1 MHFKKIL
8 SIFLAAVLTLS
19 MLTVFAV
26 GTEETEIFQVEV
38 EAETTA
44 STLSASPL
52 LYRPGEE
59 IKVTLRASQNTGITS
74 VMLYVDYDETVLKV
88 SEAGCKATGLLTEAD
103 ELTHGVRSNGDAYF
117 TFYSDNYPNVS
128 TATGTI
134 AEITFIAKE
143 VCTVDSVL
151 SVSLFQNNEELCTV
165 QTESGAEIVPF
176 VGVSESFSV
185 HDISADSGIVTEP
198 ACTEGGYTT
207 YVCQGCGEDVV
218 GNFTE
223 ATGHT
228 PGEAV
233 EENRVEPTCT
243 EKGSYDSVVYCEVC
257 GEEVSREP
265 FEIEAT
271 GHTPG
276 EAVEENRVEPTCT
289 EKGSYD
295 SVVYCEVCD
304 AEIDRVKVDI
314 EATGHTPG
322 EAVEENRVEPT
333 CTEKGS
339 YDSVVY
345 CEVCDAEIDRV
356 KVDIEATGH
365 TPGEAV
371 EENRVEPTCTEKG
384 SYDSVVYCEVC
395 DAEIDRVKVD
405 IEATGHTPGEAVEEN
420 RVEPTCTEKG
430 SYDSVVYCEVCGE
443 EVSREPFEIDALG
456 HVLVQVAAKA
466 PTCTESGWNAY
477 ESCQREGCGY
487 STYQELPASGHKFG
501 ETTVYEPEYNKE
513 GYSVHTCTVCGY
525 EERFNIVPPLPYL
538 AGDVNGDGRLTGA
551 DYLILKRAILKIAP
565 LPDKFAAAGDFNGD
579 GEMTATD
586 YLLLKRQILFGE

>member
-59 IKVTLRASQNTGITS
+59 IKVTLRASQNTGVTS
-74 VMLYVDYDETVLKV
+74 VMLYVDYDETVLEV

-103 ELTHGVRSNGDAYF
+103 ELTHGVRSDGDAYF

-395 DAEIDRVKVD
+395 
-405 IEATGHTPGEAVEEN
+405 
-420 RVEPTCTEKG
+420 
-430 SYDSVVYCEVCGE
+430 GE

-487 STYQELPASGHKFG
+487 STYQELPVSGHKFG

>member
-59 IKVTLRASQNTGITS
+59 IKVTLRASQNTGVTS

-103 ELTHGVRSNGDAYF
+103 ELTHGVRSDGDAYF

-356 KVDIEATGH
+356 KVDIEATCH

-405 IEATGHTPGEAVEEN
+405 IEATCHTPGEAVEEN

>member
-59 IKVTLRASQNTGITS
+59 IKVTLRASQNTGVTS

-103 ELTHGVRSNGDAYF
+103 ELTHGVRSDGDAYF

-228 PGEAV
+228 AGEAV

-295 SVVYCEVCD
+295 SVVYCEVC
-304 AEIDRVKVDI
+304 
-314 EATGHTPG
+314 
-322 EAVEENRVEPT
+322 
-333 CTEKGS
+333 
-339 YDSVVY
+339 
-345 CEVCDAEIDRV
+345 
-356 KVDIEATGH
+356 
-365 TPGEAV
+365 
-371 EENRVEPTCTEKG
+371 
-384 SYDSVVYCEVC
+384 
-395 DAEIDRVKVD
+395 
-405 IEATGHTPGEAVEEN
+405 
-420 RVEPTCTEKG
+420 
-430 SYDSVVYCEVCGE
+430 GE
-443 EVSREPFEIDALG
+443 EVSRDPSEIDALG

-538 AGDVNGDGRLTGA
+538 AGDVNGDGKLTGA

-565 LPDKFAAAGDFNGD
+565 LPDEFAAAGDFNGD

>member
-59 IKVTLRASQNTGITS
+59 IKVTLRASQNTGVTS

-103 ELTHGVRSNGDAYF
+103 ELTHGVRSDGDAYF

-265 FEIEAT
+265 FE
-271 GHTPG
+271 
-276 EAVEENRVEPTCT
+276 
-289 EKGSYD
+289 
-295 SVVYCEVCD
+295 
-304 AEIDRVKVDI
+304 
-314 EATGHTPG
+314 
-322 EAVEENRVEPT
+322 
-333 CTEKGS
+333 
-339 YDSVVY
+339 
-345 CEVCDAEIDRV
+345 
-356 KVDIEATGH
+356 
-365 TPGEAV
+365 
-371 EENRVEPTCTEKG
+371 
-384 SYDSVVYCEVC
+384 
-395 DAEIDRVKVD
+395 

>member
-59 IKVTLRASQNTGITS
+59 IKVTLRASQNTGVTS

-103 ELTHGVRSNGDAYF
+103 ELTHGVRSDGDAYF

-265 FEIEAT
+265 FE
-271 GHTPG
+271 
-276 EAVEENRVEPTCT
+276 
-289 EKGSYD
+289 
-295 SVVYCEVCD
+295 
-304 AEIDRVKVDI
+304 
-314 EATGHTPG
+314 
-322 EAVEENRVEPT
+322 
-333 CTEKGS
+333 
-339 YDSVVY
+339 
-345 CEVCDAEIDRV
+345 
-356 KVDIEATGH
+356 IEATGH

>member
-52 LYRPGEE
+52 LSRSGEE
-59 IKVTLRASQNTGITS
+59 IKVTLRASQNTGVTS

-103 ELTHGVRSNGDAYF
+103 ELTHGVRSDGDAYF

-228 PGEAV
+228 A
-233 EENRVEPTCT
+233 
-243 EKGSYDSVVYCEVC
+243 
-257 GEEVSREP
+257 
-265 FEIEAT
+265 
-271 GHTPG
+271 G

-314 EATGHTPG
+314 EATGHGP
-322 EAVEENRVEPT
+322 VE
-333 CTEKGS
+333 
-339 YDSVVY
+339 
-345 CEVCDAEIDRV
+345 DAE
-356 KVDIEATGH
+356 EAPDLQS
-365 TPGEAV
+365 TPQ
-371 EENRVEPTCTEKG
+371 N
-384 SYDSVVYCEVC
+384 
-395 DAEIDRVKVD
+395 
-405 IEATGHTPGEAVEEN
+405 
-420 RVEPTCTEKG
+420 
-430 SYDSVVYCEVCGE
+430 
-443 EVSREPFEIDALG
+443 
-456 HVLVQVAAKA
+456 
-466 PTCTESGWNAY
+466 
-477 ESCQREGCGY
+477 
-487 STYQELPASGHKFG
+487 ST
-501 ETTVYEPEYNKE
+501 N
-513 GYSVHTCTVCGY
+513 
-525 EERFNIVPPLPYL
+525 
-538 AGDVNGDGRLTGA
+538 
-551 DYLILKRAILKIAP
+551 
-565 LPDKFAAAGDFNGD
+565 
-579 GEMTATD
+579 
-586 YLLLKRQILFGE
+586 

>member
-59 IKVTLRASQNTGITS
+59 IKVTLRASQNTGVTS

-103 ELTHGVRSNGDAYF
+103 ELTHGVRSDGDAYF

-228 PGEAV
+228 AGEAV

-265 FEIEAT
+265 SE
-271 GHTPG
+271 
-276 EAVEENRVEPTCT
+276 
-289 EKGSYD
+289 
-295 SVVYCEVCD
+295 
-304 AEIDRVKVDI
+304 
-314 EATGHTPG
+314 
-322 EAVEENRVEPT
+322 
-333 CTEKGS
+333 
-339 YDSVVY
+339 
-345 CEVCDAEIDRV
+345 
-356 KVDIEATGH
+356 
-365 TPGEAV
+365 
-371 EENRVEPTCTEKG
+371 
-384 SYDSVVYCEVC
+384 
-395 DAEIDRVKVD
+395 

-443 EVSREPFEIDALG
+443 EVSRDPSEIDALG

-538 AGDVNGDGRLTGA
+538 AGDVNGDGKLTGA

-565 LPDKFAAAGDFNGD
+565 LPDEFAAAGDFNGD

>member
-59 IKVTLRASQNTGITS
+59 IKVTLRASQNTGVTS
-74 VMLYVDYDETVLKV
+74 VMLYVDYDETVLEV

-103 ELTHGVRSNGDAYF
+103 ELTHGVRSDGDAYF

-207 YVCQGCGEDVV
+207 YVCQGCGETVV

-228 PGEAV
+228 GEAV

-257 GEEVSREP
+257 GEEVSRDP
-265 FEIEAT
+265 
-271 GHTPG
+271 
-276 EAVEENRVEPTCT
+276 
-289 EKGSYD
+289 S
-295 SVVYCEVCD
+295 
-304 AEIDRVKVDI
+304 
-314 EATGHTPG
+314 
-322 EAVEENRVEPT
+322 
-333 CTEKGS
+333 
-339 YDSVVY
+339 
-345 CEVCDAEIDRV
+345 
-356 KVDIEATGH
+356 
-365 TPGEAV
+365 
-371 EENRVEPTCTEKG
+371 
-384 SYDSVVYCEVC
+384 
-395 DAEIDRVKVD
+395 
-405 IEATGHTPGEAVEEN
+405 
-420 RVEPTCTEKG
+420 
-430 SYDSVVYCEVCGE
+430 
-443 EVSREPFEIDALG
+443 EIDALG

-565 LPDKFAAAGDFNGD
+565 LPDEFAAAGDFNGD

>member
-103 ELTHGVRSNGDAYF
+103 ELTHGVRSDGDAYF

-207 YVCQGCGEDVV
+207 YVCQGCGEAVV

-265 FEIEAT
+265 SE
-271 GHTPG
+271 
-276 EAVEENRVEPTCT
+276 
-289 EKGSYD
+289 
-295 SVVYCEVCD
+295 
-304 AEIDRVKVDI
+304 
-314 EATGHTPG
+314 
-322 EAVEENRVEPT
+322 
-333 CTEKGS
+333 
-339 YDSVVY
+339 
-345 CEVCDAEIDRV
+345 
-356 KVDIEATGH
+356 
-365 TPGEAV
+365 
-371 EENRVEPTCTEKG
+371 
-384 SYDSVVYCEVC
+384 
-395 DAEIDRVKVD
+395 

-443 EVSREPFEIDALG
+443 EVSRDPSEIDALG

>member
-59 IKVTLRASQNTGITS
+59 IKVTLRASQNTGVTS

-103 ELTHGVRSNGDAYF
+103 ELTHGVRSDGDAYF

-151 SVSLFQNNEELCTV
+151 SVSLFQNNVELCTV

-218 GNFTE
+218 GNFT
-223 ATGHT
+223 
-228 PGEAV
+228 
-233 EENRVEPTCT
+233 
-243 EKGSYDSVVYCEVC
+243 
-257 GEEVSREP
+257 
-265 FEIEAT
+265 
-271 GHTPG
+271 
-276 EAVEENRVEPTCT
+276 
-289 EKGSYD
+289 
-295 SVVYCEVCD
+295 
-304 AEIDRVKVDI
+304 
-314 EATGHTPG
+314 
-322 EAVEENRVEPT
+322 
-333 CTEKGS
+333 
-339 YDSVVY
+339 
-345 CEVCDAEIDRV
+345 
-356 KVDIEATGH
+356 EATGH

>member
-295 SVVYCEVCD
+295 SVVYCEVC
-304 AEIDRVKVDI
+304 
-314 EATGHTPG
+314 
-322 EAVEENRVEPT
+322 
-333 CTEKGS
+333 
-339 YDSVVY
+339 
-345 CEVCDAEIDRV
+345 
-356 KVDIEATGH
+356 
-365 TPGEAV
+365 
-371 EENRVEPTCTEKG
+371 
-384 SYDSVVYCEVC
+384 
-395 DAEIDRVKVD
+395 
-405 IEATGHTPGEAVEEN
+405 
-420 RVEPTCTEKG
+420 
-430 SYDSVVYCEVCGE
+430 GE
-443 EVSREPFEIDALG
+443 EVSRDPSEIDALG

-538 AGDVNGDGRLTGA
+538 AGDVNGDGKLTGA

>member
-1 MHFKKIL
+1 M
-8 SIFLAAVLTLS
+8 
-19 MLTVFAV
+19 
-26 GTEETEIFQVEV
+26 
-38 EAETTA
+38 
-44 STLSASPL
+44 
-52 LYRPGEE
+52 
-59 IKVTLRASQNTGITS
+59 
-74 VMLYVDYDETVLKV
+74 
-88 SEAGCKATGLLTEAD
+88 
-103 ELTHGVRSNGDAYF
+103 
-117 TFYSDNYPNVS
+117 
-128 TATGTI
+128 
-134 AEITFIAKE
+134 
-143 VCTVDSVL
+143 
-151 SVSLFQNNEELCTV
+151 
-165 QTESGAEIVPF
+165 
-176 VGVSESFSV
+176 
-185 HDISADSGIVTEP
+185 
-198 ACTEGGYTT
+198 
-207 YVCQGCGEDVV
+207 
-218 GNFTE
+218 
-223 ATGHT
+223 
-228 PGEAV
+228 
-233 EENRVEPTCT
+233 
-243 EKGSYDSVVYCEVC
+243 
-257 GEEVSREP
+257 
-265 FEIEAT
+265 
-271 GHTPG
+271 
-276 EAVEENRVEPTCT
+276 
-289 EKGSYD
+289 
-295 SVVYCEVCD
+295 
-304 AEIDRVKVDI
+304 
-314 EATGHTPG
+314 
-322 EAVEENRVEPT
+322 EPT